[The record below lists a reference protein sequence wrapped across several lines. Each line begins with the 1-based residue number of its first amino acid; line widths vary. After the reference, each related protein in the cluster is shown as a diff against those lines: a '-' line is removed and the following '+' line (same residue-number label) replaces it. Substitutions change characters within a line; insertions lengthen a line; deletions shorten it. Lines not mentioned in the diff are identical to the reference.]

1 MTQDDLQKT
10 SNIPPPYGRQ
20 VFEQLKAGGHWG
32 GFFSYRQYQ
41 LLKQTDDPAVVM
53 AMAEENGYRD
63 LQTSM
68 SAAELV
74 DALLQQGSGVAE
86 RKEIWTQA
94 MVLSGF
100 NPFWTVMHVLLE
112 LWERRQRERKCLKQR
127 RSYRC
132 IMSTQD
138 WDRKS

>member
-1 MTQDDLQKT
+1 MTEDNLKKPST
-10 SNIPPPYGRQ
+10 ITPPYGRQ

-32 GFFSYRQYQ
+32 GFFSYRQNQ
-41 LLKQTDDPAVVM
+41 VLKQTDDPAVVV
-53 AMAEENGYRD
+53 AMAKENGYRD
-63 LQTSM
+63 LQVSM
-68 SAAELV
+68 TAAELV

-112 LWERRQRERKCLKQR
+112 FWERRQRERL
-127 RSYRC
+127 
-132 IMSTQD
+132 
-138 WDRKS
+138 